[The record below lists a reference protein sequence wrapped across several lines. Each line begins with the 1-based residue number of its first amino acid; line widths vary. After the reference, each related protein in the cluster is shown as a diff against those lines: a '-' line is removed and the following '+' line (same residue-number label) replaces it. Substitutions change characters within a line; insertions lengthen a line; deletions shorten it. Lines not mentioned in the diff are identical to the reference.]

1 MPSGDLEP
9 GDKGTRMAEPNH
21 VLCWLRVQ
29 GIGARLER
37 KTGRTQARVLFVSF
51 VRAEIGLPPSRSAP
65 RLLLLLIHLQ
75 RFRTLTPEKAKQTEE
90 LARLVRL
97 RQLANIL
104 IYTFYGSH
112 LYIVVHIAIAVYLS
126 QKPNTRRVKMCAINI
141 SSLDELSSTPT
152 PQSGVLACS
161 VTSRVVQRSCTSPA
175 LGQATVCI

>member
-1 MPSGDLEP
+1 MCNVGLGSKGSERDL
-9 GDKGTRMAEPNH
+9 KG
-21 VLCWLRVQ
+21 
-29 GIGARLER
+29 
-37 KTGRTQARVLFVSF
+37 KTGRTQARVFFFPLLCG
-51 VRAEIGLPPSRSAP
+51 AEVGLPPSRSAP
-65 RLLLLLIHLQ
+65 RLLLVLIHLQ
-75 RFRTLTPEKAKQTEE
+75 RFRTLKPEKAKQTEE

-97 RQLANIL
+97 KQLANIL

-112 LYIVVHIAIAVYLS
+112 LYIVIHIAIAVYLS
-126 QKPNTRRVKMCAINI
+126 QKPNTARVKMCAINM

>member
-1 MPSGDLEP
+1 
-9 GDKGTRMAEPNH
+9 MAEPNH

-37 KTGRTQARVLFVSF
+37 KTGRTQARVFFFPLLCG
-51 VRAEIGLPPSRSAP
+51 AEVGLPPSRSAP
-65 RLLLLLIHLQ
+65 RLLLVLIHLQ

-90 LARLVRL
+90 LARLARLVRL
-97 RQLANIL
+97 KQLANIL

-112 LYIVVHIAIAVYLS
+112 LYIVIHIAMAVHLS
-126 QKPNTRRVKMCAINI
+126 QKPSTAKVKMCAII
-141 SSLDELSSTPT
+141 VVELTDVA